1 MMRQNVLCFLWALLL
16 WGMSGAFVACSDDD
30 SGGRGSGSGFAPTDV
45 AGREF
50 RLYSN
55 PPRWSVRMTPGTN
68 PTESAILVNS
78 TTALVLDPAV
88 YYIKTGDNTATLS
101 CVFGAKVM
109 NGYSYHQY
117 DLQLVFTSPNEGYY
131 SGRYKNDPE
140 ETGEATSGY
149 FAFDTEMTPNFDEID
164 DSKDNPIQ
172 GEGGDVDWEE
182 GDDDPSQDVDDEE
195 ADVSYDLELEIV
207 KVYPDRFTYQIH
219 YKDPNAYYTETGRS
233 AEVALCYGTEPHP
246 EITDNT
252 TPLKSVDKLS
262 SEFVETLPDDYP
274 NIRLEEGTLY
284 YIRPFKIV
292 DGAPV
297 YYEEYQMAT
306 LGKSIQATLDFPR
319 VGDDIISG
327 KIAIS
332 YAINQSGTYHVYLY
346 AEDRSP
352 ISIYTALDLGYKE
365 EGDKGTYIFTHPSRK
380 KETYYSLIIED
391 IGTGIVYST
400 NATTRIGSDYL

>member
-195 ADVSYDLELEIV
+195 ADVSYDLELEIRSIE
-207 KVYPDRFTYQIH
+207 PDRFVYDLRF
-219 YKDPNAYYTETGRS
+219 KDPYPYDPYEERVNAG
-233 AEVALCYGTEPHP
+233 LCYGTEPHP
-246 EITDNT
+246 TITDNT
-252 TPLKSVDKLS
+252 
-262 SEFVETLPDDYP
+262 SEMMAVGTHFSEGQTELG
-274 NIRLEEGTLY
+274 LQAGTLY
-284 YIRPFKIV
+284 YVRPFRIIN
-292 DGAPV
+292 GTPI
-297 YYEEYQMAT
+297 YYDEYQVET
-306 LGKSIQATLDFPR
+306 VGKSIKAEINFSSSSSDDHWNVVATYSINRSGIFHVVLY
-319 VGDDIISG
+319 VGDKLGYKS
-327 KIAIS
+327 S
-332 YAINQSGTYHVYLY
+332 
-346 AEDRSP
+346 R
-352 ISIYTALDLGYKE
+352 DLGYKE
-365 EGDKGTYIFTHPSRK
+365 AGDYEDVSEWLRSND
-380 KETYYSLIIED
+380 YYCLHITDLS
-391 IGTGIVYST
+391 TGIEYCSHP
-400 NATTRIGSDYL
+400 IYL

>member
-55 PPRWSVRMTPGTN
+55 PPRWSVRMTPGAN

-101 CVFGAKVM
+101 CNFGAKVM
-109 NGYSYHQY
+109 NAYSYHQY

-131 SGRYKNDPE
+131 SGRYKNDPK

-195 ADVSYDLELEIV
+195 ADVSYDLVV
-207 KVYPDRFTYQIH
+207 KVSEVEPDRFHFKIH
-219 YKDPNAYYTETGRS
+219 YKDPNAYNTEFAKTDRVG
-233 AEVALCYGTEPHP
+233 LCYGTEPHP

-252 TPLKSVDKLS
+252 TPRGPVDELDSKFLQTVLDLEPGTRYYVRPYMFIGS
-262 SEFVETLPDDYP
+262 TPIYSEEIEIET
-274 NIRLEEGTLY
+274 
-284 YIRPFKIV
+284 V
-292 DGAPV
+292 
-297 YYEEYQMAT
+297 
-306 LGKSIQATLDFPR
+306 GKSIKAEI
-319 VGDDIISG
+319 DISSSNGYWIVT
-327 KIAIS
+327 AS
-332 YAINQSGTYHVYLY
+332 YSINRSGTYHVELY
-346 AEDRSP
+346 MGSKLGYGGLTE
-352 ISIYTALDLGYKE
+352 DLGYKE
-365 EGDKGTYIFTHPSRK
+365 AGDY
-380 KETYYSLIIED
+380 ED
-391 IGTGIVYST
+391 VAKCLQSNDYFCLHITDLSTGIKYSST
-400 NATTRIGSDYL
+400 PIYF

>member
-55 PPRWSVRMTPGTN
+55 PPRWSVRMTPGAN

-88 YYIKTGDNTATLS
+88 YYIKTGDNTASLS

-109 NGYSYHQY
+109 NAYSYHQY

-140 ETGEATSGY
+140 ETGEETSGY

-182 GDDDPSQDVDDEE
+182 GDDDPSQDIDDEE
-195 ADVSYDLELEIV
+195 ADVSYDLELEIRSIE
-207 KVYPDRFTYQIH
+207 PDRFVYDLRF
-219 YKDPNAYYTETGRS
+219 KDPYPYDPYEERVNAG
-233 AEVALCYGTEPHP
+233 LCYGTEPHP
-246 EITDNT
+246 TITDNT
-252 TPLKSVDKLS
+252 
-262 SEFVETLPDDYP
+262 SEMMAVGTHFSEGQTELG
-274 NIRLEEGTLY
+274 LQAGTLY
-284 YIRPFKIV
+284 YVRPFRIIN
-292 DGAPV
+292 GTPV
-297 YYEEYQMAT
+297 YYEEYQVET
-306 LGKSIQATLDFPR
+306 VGKSIQANIEWTLDELT
-319 VGDDIISG
+319 
-327 KIAIS
+327 IS
-332 YAINQSGTYHVYLY
+332 YAINKSGIYHVYLVDWGY
-346 AEDRSP
+346 VHA
-352 ISIYTALDLGYKE
+352 DLGYKE
-365 EGDKGTYIFTHPSRK
+365 EGDHDTFVHPHSGGFDGS
-380 KETYYSLIIED
+380 EYCLVLED
-391 IGTGIVYST
+391 ISTGIRYCSNTVVYRYVTASVE
-400 NATTRIGSDYL
+400 

>member
-1 MMRQNVLCFLWALLL
+1 MRQNVLCFLWALLL

-195 ADVSYDLELEIV
+195 ADVSYDLELEIRSIE
-207 KVYPDRFTYQIH
+207 PDRFVYDLRF
-219 YKDPNAYYTETGRS
+219 KDPYPYDPYEERVNAG
-233 AEVALCYGTEPHP
+233 LCYGTEPHP
-246 EITDNT
+246 TITDNT
-252 TPLKSVDKLS
+252 
-262 SEFVETLPDDYP
+262 SEMMAVGTHFSEGQTELG
-274 NIRLEEGTLY
+274 LQAGTLY
-284 YIRPFKIV
+284 YVRPFRIIN
-292 DGAPV
+292 GTPI
-297 YYEEYQMAT
+297 YYDEYQVET
-306 LGKSIQATLDFPR
+306 VGKSIKAEINFSSSSSDDHWNVVATYSINRSGIFHVVLY
-319 VGDDIISG
+319 VGDKLGYKS
-327 KIAIS
+327 S
-332 YAINQSGTYHVYLY
+332 
-346 AEDRSP
+346 R
-352 ISIYTALDLGYKE
+352 DLGYKE
-365 EGDKGTYIFTHPSRK
+365 AGDYEDVSEWLRSND
-380 KETYYSLIIED
+380 YYCLHITDLS
-391 IGTGIVYST
+391 TGIEYCSHP
-400 NATTRIGSDYL
+400 IYL